1 MNTENNQS
9 NPVKSGSSDD
19 FFDAM
24 DRSVNGGILD
34 EDQQIQDNP
43 QYSGPSE
50 VTHNDAAGP
59 DNNQVDWEKRY
70 KDSSREATRIAAELK
85 ELKPFVPL
93 LKVMKQDSGLVDTVK
108 GYLTN
113 GGKPAKNI
121 KEQLGLDED
130 FIFDQDDAFN
140 DPNSDSAKL
149 LNSHV
154 DGLVNSRVSKMMNDE
169 RTRTQTAKLQAL
181 RGKEEQLFKE
191 KHNMSDE
198 DFSAMVEQAKQRRM
212 TLDDVHYLMNKD
224 TAQANIANSTKADMR
239 NQMKNVRNIPT
250 TASGVNSPRAEKS
263 TDDQVF
269 DDLMDSGAGIE
280 ELFG

>member
-1 MNTENNQS
+1 MSKENSQS
-9 NPVKSGSSDD
+9 NPVNPGSSDD
-19 FFDAM
+19 FFDAL
-24 DRSVNGGILD
+24 DRDVNGAILE
-34 EDQQIQDNP
+34 EDQQIQENP
-43 QYSGPSE
+43 QDSGPE
-50 VTHNDAAGP
+50 KVTHNVSTGSNA
-59 DNNQVDWEKRY
+59 NVDWEKRY
-70 KDSSREATRIAAELK
+70 KDSSREATRMAGQLN

-108 GYLTN
+108 NYLTQ

-121 KEQLGLDED
+121 KEQLGLSED
-130 FIFDQDDAFN
+130 FIFDQEEAFN
-140 DPNSDSAKL
+140 DPDSDSAKL

-154 DGLVNSRVSKMMNDE
+154 EGLVSSRVSKMMGAE
-169 RTRTQTAKLQAL
+169 KARTQQQQLKAM
-181 RGKEEQLFKE
+181 RNKEAELFKN
-191 KHNMSDE
+191 KYKMSDE
-198 DFSAMVEQAKQRRM
+198 DFANMVEEAKTRRM
-212 TLDDVHYLMNKD
+212 TLEDVHYLLNKD
-224 TAQANIANSTKADMR
+224 RAQANVAQNTKADMM